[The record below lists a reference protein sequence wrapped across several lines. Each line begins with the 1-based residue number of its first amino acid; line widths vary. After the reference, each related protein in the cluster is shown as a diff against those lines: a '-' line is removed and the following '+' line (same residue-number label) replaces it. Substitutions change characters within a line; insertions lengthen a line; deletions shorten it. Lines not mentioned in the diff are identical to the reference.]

1 MHVNSCISLTLVYR
15 ERYPIKAARLVT
27 VAMVKNTK
35 ALSLSLDPLRAMDKI
50 LARAAN
56 TPPIA

>member
-1 MHVNSCISLTLVYR
+1 M
-15 ERYPIKAARLVT
+15 YPIKAARLVT
-27 VAMVKNTK
+27 VAIVKNTK